1 MDGTRQLFLGDATLA
16 TGFRL
21 AGFEVFPDAR
31 AQDLDRVL
39 QALQNTRTPAFV
51 VIDQV
56 LAASDSRRLQ
66 DVRNEGG
73 RILLTQVPSLGA
85 KGPQSSIVDRRIQ
98 QLLGA
103 NQESS

>member
-1 MDGTRQLFLGDATLA
+1 MDGTRQLFLGDAALA
-16 TGFRL
+16 SGFRL
-21 AGFEVFPDAR
+21 AGFEVFPDAQE
-31 AQDLDRVL
+31 QDLDRVL
-39 QALQNTRTPAFV
+39 QELQNARTPAFV

-73 RILLTQVPSLGA
+73 RILLTEVPSLDA
-85 KGPQSSIVDRRIQ
+85 KATRSSIVDQRIQ

-103 NQESS
+103 NQGSL